1 MLTSIDRVMIYAVLC
16 IISFST
22 IMLTSH
28 HSTGL
33 FAIGGLLAAILGLW
47 VELSNKD
54 ELEQQKNQR

>member
-1 MLTSIDRVMIYAVLC
+1 MLTSTDRVMIYAVLC

-33 FAIGGLLAAILGLW
+33 FAIGGLLSAILGLW
-47 VELSNKD
+47 VELTNKS
-54 ELEQQKNQR
+54 ELKQEKH

>member
-28 HSTGL
+28 HPTGL
-33 FAIGGLLAAILGLW
+33 FAMGGLLAAIVGLW
-47 VELSNKD
+47 VEISNKTQ
-54 ELEQQKNQR
+54 LNQQKKQP

>member
-28 HSTGL
+28 YSTGL
-33 FAIGGLLAAILGLW
+33 FAIGGLLAAIIGLW
-47 VELSNKD
+47 VELTDKS

>member
-28 HSTGL
+28 HPTGL
-33 FAIGGLLAAILGLW
+33 FAMGGLLAAIVGLW
-47 VELSNKD
+47 VELSNKT
-54 ELEQQKNQR
+54 ELKQQKKQP

>member
-33 FAIGGLLAAILGLW
+33 FSMGGLLAAIIGLW
-47 VELSNKD
+47 VELSNKTQ
-54 ELEQQKNQR
+54 LEQQKKQP